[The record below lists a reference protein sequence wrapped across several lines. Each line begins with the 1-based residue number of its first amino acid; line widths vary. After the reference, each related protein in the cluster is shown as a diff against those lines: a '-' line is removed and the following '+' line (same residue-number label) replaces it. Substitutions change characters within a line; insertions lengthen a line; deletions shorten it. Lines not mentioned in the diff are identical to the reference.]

1 MKMHMWI
8 KYWWTDSQMANYS
21 TASGRFILKEAIL
34 FLVLLSM
41 QQPWG
46 LLSIIASLMT
56 PKFIFSLR
64 EMLVSTLYWPYEM
77 FQRHL
82 KWSMSKPANSNPT
95 LSPPPKNTLH
105 SVLLPSLHHLPS
117 CPHQKP
123 ENLLNFGLLLF
134 TSSNQALSP
143 REFSFLIF
151 PNISLV
157 LPSAVL
163 NQVLIIYYVS

>member
-1 MKMHMWI
+1 MKMHMCI

-21 TASGRFILKEAIL
+21 TASGRIILKEAIL

-41 QQPWG
+41 QQAWG
-46 LLSIIASLMT
+46 LLSIIGSLMT
-56 PKFIFSLR
+56 PTFIFSLT
-64 EMLVSTLYWPYEM
+64 EMLISTLCWLYEM
-77 FQRHL
+77 FQRYL

-95 LSPPPKNTLH
+95 LPPPPKKTLH
-105 SVLLPSLHHLPS
+105 FVLLSSLHRLPS

-143 REFSFLIF
+143 GEFSFLS
-151 PNISLV
+151 IS
-157 LPSAVL
+157 
-163 NQVLIIYYVS
+163 

>member
-21 TASGRFILKEAIL
+21 TESGRFILKEATL
-34 FLVLLSM
+34 FLALLSV

-46 LLSIIASLMT
+46 LLSIIASLVT

-64 EMLVSTLYWPYEM
+64 EMHISTLWLYEKS
-77 FQRHL
+77 QRHL

-95 LSPPPKNTLH
+95 LSPSPKKTLH
-105 SVLLPSLHHLPS
+105 SVLLSFLHHLPS

-123 ENLLNFGLLLF
+123 G
-134 TSSNQALSP
+134 TS
-143 REFSFLIF
+143 LILASCSSHHW
-151 PNISLV
+151 IRH
-157 LPSAVL
+157 
-163 NQVLIIYYVS
+163 QVLGNSPL